1 MALTLAERPV
11 IPILGRVPISPYV
24 AALRELVGHRQLLL
38 PSVSVLIWDDAGRL
52 LMVANAETDLWQT
65 VGGSVEPL
73 EHPSESAVREAREE
87 TGLEVELGALRGIAG
102 GPVFQHTYPNG
113 DEVAFVSTVY
123 DASPIGGELLADGD
137 GDEVSAARYWRLDEL
152 VEADMTDFTR
162 ELLTQVGVFAR
173 L

>member
-1 MALTLAERPV
+1 M
-11 IPILGRVPISPYV
+11 PISDYV
-24 AALRELVGHRQLLL
+24 RELRALIGHRQLLL
-38 PSVSVLIWDDAGRL
+38 PSVSILIWDDAGRL

-73 EHPSESAVREAREE
+73 EHPRDSAVREAREE
-87 TGLEVELGALRGIAG
+87 TGLEVQLGALRGIAG
-102 GPVFQHTYPNG
+102 GPMFQHTYPNG
-113 DEVAFVSTVY
+113 DQVAFVSTVY
-123 DASPIGGELLADGD
+123 DASPIGGELLSDGD

-173 L
+173 P